1 MRIPRFAIARSDR
14 ALRISRLEFA
24 IDFMGSNIAQYARE
38 PTARGFISRDV
49 RARASDVKT
58 TGRDARRRI
67 GSRARPTVSLSTREA
82 SDDAYNARPRSNAI
96 ERDRTKDARGDDADA
111 DAAGDAHGCG

>member
-1 MRIPRFAIARSDR
+1 
-14 ALRISRLEFA
+14 
-24 IDFMGSNIAQYARE
+24 MGSNIAQYARK

-49 RARASDVKT
+49 RARALDVARQVATRDVGSD
-58 TGRDARRRI
+58 RARARRSPFR
-67 GSRARPTVSLSTREA
+67 RAKLRTTR
-82 SDDAYNARPRSNAI
+82 DITRPRSNAI